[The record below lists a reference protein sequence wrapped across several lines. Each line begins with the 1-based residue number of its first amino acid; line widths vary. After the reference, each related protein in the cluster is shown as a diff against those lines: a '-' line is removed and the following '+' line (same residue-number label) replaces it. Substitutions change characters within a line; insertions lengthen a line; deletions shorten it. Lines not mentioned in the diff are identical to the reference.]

1 MITDAQVR
9 KLMSEKTKT
18 GRTGIAALRAGMSRN
33 TAAKYLKEGKLPS
46 EMKAVRDWRTR
57 PDPFEQH
64 WPRIEARLVAEPD
77 LEARVI
83 FEELQEHHP
92 GLYEPGQL
100 RTLQRRIKQWRGLAG
115 PNKEVFFPQAH
126 RPGEAMQTDFT
137 WASKLGVT
145 IQGEAFPHML
155 CHPVL
160 PYSNWEWATVCHS
173 ESLAALKRG
182 VQEAL
187 FRLGHAPKFHQTDNS
202 TAATHDLTSG
212 KRVFNEEYAAM
223 VGHFGMHPRTIAV
236 GEKEQN
242 GDVEAMHRGLKN
254 RLKQYLLLRGSND
267 FESATAYEMWLW
279 RMLLK
284 TNRPRQTK
292 LQEELAVMRPVTMAR
307 LPEFT
312 EVDTRVSSWSTISIK
327 SNVYSVPSR
336 LIGEKIM
343 VRVYEGRIDVYYGGK
358 VQLTTQRLLGRG
370 GHRINYRHII
380 WSLVKKPGAFRLYR
394 YQEDLFPSL
403 VFRRAYDALRDRF
416 EENKADKEY
425 VRILHL
431 AASTMEAEV
440 ETALELLLE
449 AGTLLSAEGVKS
461 MVTDGDTLVAMGM
474 DAPLVDLSVYDNLLS
489 RQEGCI

>member
-1 MITDAQVR
+1 
-9 KLMSEKTKT
+9 MSEKTKT

-33 TAAKYLKEGKLPS
+33 TAAKYLKESKLPS

-77 LEARVI
+77 LEARTI

-100 RTLQRRIKQWRGLAG
+100 RTLQRRVKQWRGLAG

-187 FRLGHAPKFHQTDNS
+187 FRLGHAPRFHQTDNS

-212 KRVFNEEYAAM
+212 KRAFNEEYAAM

-267 FESATAYEMWLW
+267 FESATTYEMWLW

-292 LQEELAVMRPVTMAR
+292 LGEELAVMRPVTMAR

-336 LIGEKIM
+336 LIGEKVM

-358 VQLTTQRLLGRG
+358 VQLSTQRLLGRG

-394 YQEDLFPSL
+394 YKETRSTPWVSPACVTTPSRNRGSKGNQKGRQGATRTHRNL
-403 VFRRAYDALRDRF
+403 TARRARNRRPVQRAPATTNQSSNRGTNPDPSP
-416 EENKADKEY
+416 
-425 VRILHL
+425 ILNPIPIRGPKHGHRSSSL
-431 AASTMEAEV
+431 KWAW
-440 ETALELLLE
+440 TARR
-449 AGTLLSAEGVKS
+449 
-461 MVTDGDTLVAMGM
+461 
-474 DAPLVDLSVYDNLLS
+474 DLSF
-489 RQEGCI
+489 